1 MSWRERDRK
10 GRGPG
15 NGRKRE
21 WKPQQSPTE
30 RNAEVDRVDRLYGY
44 EKIDKTGVSHE
55 HEGWMTN
62 MRTIV
67 LEDEETGAQRNAVE
81 YYFLA
86 ADGTNFKAT
95 QSAQPYFYI
104 AVRDGCERDV
114 STALKRKFPGQL
126 MDVVT
131 CAKED
136 LSLANHLSGLQKTY
150 LQLRFDSTSN
160 LMEVRKHLKPI
171 VERNY
176 ARSRSDSLSHPQ
188 ARTAVRTPARSPHPP
203 RASRARPTALLH
215 LTRDEQ
221 GGTREGESWQDGVE
235 EMREYD
241 VPYHH
246 RVAID
251 SGRRVGKW
259 YKVKEEG
266 GRTSMEVSEGR
277 KAFGEPRVLA
287 YDIECV
293 KQPLKFP
300 DATSDPVMMI
310 SYMMDGQV

>member
-10 GRGPG
+10 GRGGPG
-15 NGRKRE
+15 DGRKRE

-44 EKIDKTGVSHE
+44 EKIDKTGVSRE

-114 STALKRKFPGQL
+114 SSALKRKFPGQL
-126 MDVVT
+126 MEVVT

-160 LMEVRKHLKPI
+160 LMDVRKHLKPI

-176 ARSRSDSLSHPQ
+176 ARSRTDSLSHPQ
-188 ARTAVRTPARSPHPP
+188 ARARPVRTDTRAVPP
-203 RASRARPTALLH
+203 RRARPVRLFGRPRAPHTPAVPAVRALFGHPPSPLALFGH
-215 LTRDEQ
+215 ARAP
-221 GGTREGESWQDGVE
+221 SPPAV
-235 EMREYD
+235 
-241 VPYHH
+241 
-246 RVAID
+246 RVD
-251 SGRRVGKW
+251 
-259 YKVKEEG
+259 
-266 GRTSMEVSEGR
+266 
-277 KAFGEPRVLA
+277 L
-287 YDIECV
+287 
-293 KQPLKFP
+293 
-300 DATSDPVMMI
+300 SDRAL
-310 SYMMDGQV
+310 